1 VNFDLSD
8 EQTMLRDMLNRYL
21 RERHDFES
29 RQRHAHDGAE
39 LWTGLADLG
48 ILGAVL
54 PEQAG
59 GLGGGAVETML
70 IMEALGEALVTA
82 PYLENVV
89 IGGGLLARF
98 PTDAT
103 TALLTR
109 IGTGEARL
117 AATLDGDGMRADR
130 RDEGYHLH
138 GTARTVIHA
147 PGASHM
153 LIAARDREGDR
164 LIFLIEATT
173 PGMVQHPYRLIDDR
187 PAADLTIDCRLP
199 AAALLASD
207 DAAGAAIAA
216 TEDAAR
222 AALCAEAVGV
232 LRHMFNDTL
241 AYARQRQQFGQPLA
255 RFQVLQHRMVDMY
268 IALEQAISASY
279 LATLNLHAAP
289 ADRARAVAAAKA
301 MIGTSARFIGEQA
314 VQLHGAMGMT
324 EELAVG
330 HYFKRA
336 TAIAQQMGSR
346 DQHVRRYAAMPRM
359 PA

>member
-29 RQRHAHDGAE
+29 RQRHAHDDAE
-39 LWTGLADLG
+39 LWTALADLG
-48 ILGAVL
+48 ILGAAL

-82 PYLENVV
+82 PYLESVV

-98 PTDAT
+98 PTDTT
-103 TALLTR
+103 TALLAR

-117 AATLDGDGMRADR
+117 AAALDGDGMRADR
-130 RDEGYHLH
+130 RDGGYQLH
-138 GTARTVIHA
+138 GTARMVIHA
-147 PGASHM
+147 TGASHM
-153 LIAARDREGDR
+153 LIAARDSEGDR

-187 PAADLTIDCRLP
+187 PAADLTIDCQLP
-199 AAALLASD
+199 AAALLASGE
-207 DAAGAAIAA
+207 AACTAIAA

-241 AYARQRQQFGQPLA
+241 AYTRQRQQFGQPLA

-268 IALEQAISASY
+268 IALEQAISATY
-279 LATLNLHAAP
+279 LATLNLHAEP
-289 ADRARAVAAAKA
+289 PDRARAVAAAKA
-301 MIGTSARFIGEQA
+301 MIGTSARFMGEQA

-336 TAIAQQMGSR
+336 TAIAHQMGSR